1 MGPRCSP
8 ILGLGSHCEVQPPAK
23 AEDPIGE
30 TSMKSRS
37 IPVFLAF
44 LAMGFG
50 DAVGPFMSLAKK
62 EFLLSNSAASL
73 IPFVGLSMYG
83 LLSIPAGILQS
94 RYGKKPVLIAG
105 LLLTLVGVLNASFG
119 LTSFERFLLTV
130 VLLGAGATVV
140 QVSGNPMMRDVSA
153 EGETARNLVLGQFVK
168 ALGSLSGPLIPV
180 VAARY
185 MGLSWR
191 VIFPVYSAALIL
203 ILLAATTLRF
213 REENKTQAATLR
225 SCLNLLESGYA
236 RAMVIAIFLYVGAEV
251 CVSAGIPLLLK
262 ERFGVD
268 VARVGLLGT
277 GLFFITLT
285 VGRFCGGLILKWIA
299 PSTFWK
305 ISCAVSLIGL
315 LGLCSN
321 VEWIAVAGLLLT
333 GLGFA
338 NIFPLVF
345 SLALDRM
352 PERANE
358 LSGLMVTAI
367 VGGAALPLLMG
378 VISDHSSILGGFVV
392 PIACILYVSMAALS
406 KRYSTG
412 ISKAAPA
419 S

>member
-1 MGPRCSP
+1 VKLR
-8 ILGLGSHCEVQPPAK
+8 PPNE

-30 TSMKSRS
+30 MSMKSRTT
-37 IPVFLAF
+37 PVFLAF

-83 LLSIPAGILQS
+83 VLSIPTGILQS
-94 RYGKKPVLIAG
+94 RYGKKPVLMAG

-130 VLLGAGATVV
+130 VLLGSGATII

-191 VIFPVYSAALIL
+191 VIFPVYSVALIL
-203 ILLAATTLRF
+203 IILAATTLRF
-213 REENKTQAATLR
+213 RRDENNAQAATLR
-225 SCLNLLESGYA
+225 SCLKLLENGYA

-285 VGRFCGGLILKWIA
+285 AGRFCGGLILKWIA
-299 PSTFWK
+299 PSLFWK

-315 LGLCSN
+315 LALFSN
-321 VEWIAVAGLLLT
+321 LKGVAVAGLLLT

-345 SLALDRM
+345 SAALDRM
-352 PERANE
+352 PKQANE

-367 VGGAALPLLMG
+367 VGGAVLPLLMG
-378 VISDHSSILGGFVV
+378 LIADHSSVVRGFVV
-392 PIACILYVSMAALS
+392 PLACILYVSAVAMLTRYDAA
-406 KRYSTG
+406 
-412 ISKAAPA
+412 ISKAEYA